1 MFRRVDLDA
10 RAEKSRW
17 IDLPTRA
24 RLDLSTATGVDKS
37 RWVNMATG
45 AEEFRLDDLAAR
57 ADKCRWVDWAIR
69 SEKSGRVDLDAGASS
84 LDGST

>member
-37 RWVNMATG
+37 GWVNMATG

-57 ADKCRWVDWAIR
+57 TSVDGLTGL
-69 SEKSGRVDLDAGASS
+69 SEPRS
-84 LDGST
+84 LDRLTWMPERVV

>member
-17 IDLPTRA
+17 VDLPTRA
-24 RLDLSTATGVDKS
+24 RLDLLTATGVDKS

-57 ADKCRWVDWAIR
+57 TSVDGLTGLSA
-69 SEKSGRVDLDAGASS
+69 ENSGQVDLDARASS